1 MGPLVTH
8 VERIDTAST
17 EGSPQWLFEAA
28 EGLPP
33 LCANRSRLSA
43 ARSHSCEFGVTEDP
57 TYCDVIVETWQRLT
71 GKTTCPPGSLP
82 SGEPTPGAGATGE

>member
-33 LCANRSRLSA
+33 LVREPLSVVRRA
-43 ARSHSCEFGVTEDP
+43 IALLRVRR
-57 TYCDVIVETWQRLT
+57 YR
-71 GKTTCPPGSLP
+71 GS
-82 SGEPTPGAGATGE
+82 